1 MNKRKLLILG
11 AAGIAIAILTFA
23 VIDRNDDPVTKLSA
37 VTTNPLAG
45 FDNPGPGA
53 TTDGAPSGEEFLSP
67 NATPSPYDARIM
79 SNDAAEADPFTNSSG
94 GTGGSTSAGGVG
106 GTAATGGSLPAVQVL
121 DRKIVRN
128 ATLDVEVD
136 DVPATV
142 RSVESSAIAAGGF
155 VSSSNVYVETPPDP
169 EPAAEGQP
177 QPTPAPDRQRANV
190 QVRVPSESYTAVMS
204 DLRALGDVQSESS
217 TTSEVTEQYTDLE
230 ARLRNL
236 QATEQQYL
244 DLLGK
249 AEAIPDIITV
259 QDRLNSVR
267 LEIEQVQGQLK
278 LLDDLTD
285 LATIDVNIA
294 LPPVVV
300 EIQPVETEPGWAQ
313 EAWDNAWEKSQQVL
327 EAMGTVAITAG
338 VVLVWI
344 LVPAILLGMA
354 WRVVTAIGRR
364 GSTA

>member
-1 MNKRKLLILG
+1 MKKRKKLLVLG
-11 AAGIAIAILTFA
+11 AAGVVIAALTFA
-23 VIDRNDDPVTKLSA
+23 LINGNDDTVSDQRA
-37 VTTNPLAG
+37 AASDPLAG

-53 TTDGAPSGEEFLSP
+53 TADLS
-67 NATPSPYDARIM
+67 ARIPSPDTAPFPYGEGSGVD
-79 SNDAAEADPFTNSSG
+79 DAAESG
-94 GTGGSTSAGGVG
+94 GVRGTGSTGGGLG
-106 GTAATGGSLPAVQVL
+106 GTAATGSSLPAVQVL
-121 DRKIVRN
+121 NRKIVRN
-128 ATLDVEVD
+128 ATLDVEVE

-142 RSVESSAIAAGGF
+142 RDVESLAIAAGGF
-155 VSSSNVYVETPPDP
+155 VSSSNVYVETPPPP
-169 EPAAEGQP
+169 ERVAEGEP
-177 QPTPAPDRQRANV
+177 QPTPVPERQRANV

-236 QATEQQYL
+236 QAAEQQYL

-285 LATIDVNIA
+285 LATIDVDIV

-300 EIQPVETEPGWAQ
+300 EIQPVPTEPGWAQ
-313 EAWDNAWEKSQQVL
+313 EAWDNAWEKSQQIL
-327 EAMGTVAITAG
+327 EAMGTVAITTG

-344 LVPAILLGMA
+344 LVPAILLGMG